1 MQKPFT
7 EIQVFFSRLS
17 KTKENKVSEISLLDT
32 ELTSLLFSESF
43 RQMEHSQ
50 DRRNSDIFF
59 SKDSA
64 IRNDHIRDDPAEQQP
79 GSIIHVQN
87 LIFVSALSR
96 FSF

>member
-1 MQKPFT
+1 M
-7 EIQVFFSRLS
+7 
-17 KTKENKVSEISLLDT
+17 SLTDT

-50 DRRNSDIFF
+50 DRRNSDIFL
-59 SKDSA
+59 SKDSV
-64 IRNDHIRDDPAEQQP
+64 IRNDHVRHDSAEQQA

-96 FSF
+96 LSF